1 VEQRGKYLADRR
13 TIVIN
18 LDHPQVAAAHACGGS
33 GNDVFQRLT
42 IEVAISEY
50 SIALA
55 QELVEQYGIVDEAL
69 YDIRETIDRVA
80 RRMVGIYQTA

>member
-1 VEQRGKYLADRR
+1 M
-13 TIVIN
+13 IN
-18 LDHPQVAAAHACGGS
+18 LDHPQVAAAYGLGGS
-33 GNDVFQRLT
+33 GSDMFQRLA

-55 QELVEQYGIVDEAL
+55 QELVETYGVVDEAL

-80 RRMVGIYQTA
+80 RRMVGVYESK